1 MFFWRE
7 NLFFVPCS
15 YSKDIKNVWGG
26 ENECVCIKYVCI
38 QIKCIK
44 FITSIIGSMSF
55 CLWSSEIFTSLSCN
69 LVQFNVS
76 KQTFDAVPD
85 EVWGQTWYFISAV
98 EGLSTKRRGEDRN
111 RKTLCTLPMSRHT
124 KSLNLFIVRSGIEKY
139 VP

>member
-1 MFFWRE
+1 M
-7 NLFFVPCS
+7 
-15 YSKDIKNVWGG
+15 
-26 ENECVCIKYVCI
+26 CIKYVCI

-139 VP
+139 IP